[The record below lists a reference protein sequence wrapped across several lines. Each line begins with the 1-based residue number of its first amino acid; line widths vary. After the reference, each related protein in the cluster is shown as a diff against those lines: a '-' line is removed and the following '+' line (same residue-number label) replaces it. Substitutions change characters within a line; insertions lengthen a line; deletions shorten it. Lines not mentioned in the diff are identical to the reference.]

1 MHPDNSNS
9 NVAETKGSCPAV
21 VSGTAGLL
29 KLQMKTAKP
38 YCDMQHSLHTVL
50 AQNHPT
56 LRNYFCCPTL
66 NCDMLYYG
74 VSTEYLLHVAKG
86 YGVLWSNFGLF
97 WL

>member
-50 AQNHPT
+50 AQNQPT
-56 LRNYFCCPTL
+56 L
-66 NCDMLYYG
+66 
-74 VSTEYLLHVAKG
+74 
-86 YGVLWSNFGLF
+86 
-97 WL
+97 